1 MGISERKERE
11 KLEMQKQILDA
22 ARELFMKEGY
32 ENVSI
37 RKIAQKI
44 EYSPGTIYLYYKNK
58 SEIFFVLCI
67 LAFDSFYGEQLKT
80 DVISDPLQKL
90 KESGRIYI
98 NFAIQNPEYFELMF
112 LMKAP
117 LEKYY
122 DKVTE
127 DVGAKSFHHLED
139 IIQECLDAG
148 YFKGFDK
155 KTATVSAWAYVH
167 GLATLYVKDRL
178 QPMND
183 NERDSLIENALNL
196 YIQTIPR

>member
-58 SEIFFVLCI
+58 SEIFFVLCF

-117 LEKYY
+117 LDKYY
-122 DKVTE
+122 DKVT
-127 DVGAKSFHHLED
+127 
-139 IIQECLDAG
+139 
-148 YFKGFDK
+148 
-155 KTATVSAWAYVH
+155 
-167 GLATLYVKDRL
+167 
-178 QPMND
+178 
-183 NERDSLIENALNL
+183 
-196 YIQTIPR
+196 